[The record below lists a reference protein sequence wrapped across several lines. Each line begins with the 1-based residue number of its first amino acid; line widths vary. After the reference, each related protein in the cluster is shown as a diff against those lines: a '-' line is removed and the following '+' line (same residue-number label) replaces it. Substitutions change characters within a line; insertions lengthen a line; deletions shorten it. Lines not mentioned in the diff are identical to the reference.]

1 MTTKLACTLETL
13 ATDTVERLTCEL
25 RDTHDIVAA
34 FVEKLYI
41 ELSASSAGGSSDG
54 GAVTSRGDAVVVEA
68 VTRRRTEEE
77 EDEED
82 GKEQSQKEQELRPT
96 VL

>member
-34 FVEKLYI
+34 FVDKLYI
-41 ELSASSAGGSSDG
+41 ELSTSSAGGSSDG

-68 VTRRRTEEE
+68 ATRRRTEE